1 MRKEKERI
9 LKQIVLQEYGE
20 KKYPRLTKNQF
31 LLALDFSNE
40 VERIYKELGGTLDDF
55 PINFGS
61 WDISTPEF
69 IIELDEENH
78 FNRYRQQTLNSDI
91 YQKIKGFPLN
101 EYQQYCIKYESR
113 CITHG
118 GYWKN
123 NSSENQFIKSDD
135 NGILNGSGS
144 SRWKQRAFYDLLRD
158 VTGLIKGIPVIRLS
172 IYQTFKG
179 KSVQD
184 IIRTKDEVL
193 ILDLVKSTIDKWK

>member
-1 MRKEKERI
+1 MRKEHI
-9 LKQIVLQEYGE
+9 LKQIVLQKYGE
-20 KKYPRLTKNQF
+20 KKHPKLTKNQF

-40 VERIYKELGGTLDDF
+40 VERIYKELGGTLDEF
-55 PINFGS
+55 PMNFGP

-78 FNRYRQQTLNSDI
+78 FNRYRQQTLKSDI

-101 EYQQYCIKYESR
+101 EYQQYCTKYESR

-123 NSSENQFIKSDD
+123 NSSENHFIKSDD
-135 NGILNGSGS
+135 NGVLNGSGS

-184 IIRTKDEVL
+184 VIRTKDEVL
-193 ILDLVKSTIDKWK
+193 ILELVKSTIDKWK